1 MCGISLLISKDS
13 EKIKNIERM
22 TNSISHRG
30 PDSYGYKLFGQ
41 LDSYDENIIYEN
53 EKKGVS
59 RVPSDVFMAFGH
71 RRLSI
76 VDLTDAGS
84 QPLSDDSGQYWII
97 FNGEIFNYQFIRS
110 DLERI
115 GYVFK
120 TKTDTEV
127 ILNAYKEWGVN
138 CLHKLNGMWAF
149 AIYDIGKK
157 ELFLSRD
164 RYGIKPLYYWLSP
177 EGCFAAASEIKQFTC
192 LNGWSAVANNAKIID
207 FLSIG
212 AMDFD
217 EETMFQGVSQLQPGH
232 YTIIDVSEPRSRNIS
247 VIQNKWYE
255 IPNVEKFI
263 SEVEAVE
270 KFKEL
275 FLDSLKLRSESD
287 VSVGSCLSG
296 GLDSSSVVCAVNE
309 LLRDSDSHQNQ
320 KTFSMLSDNPDL
332 NEIKWIKSVTEK
344 THANNFTVVPNAED
358 CLQLL
363 RNIVWHQ
370 DEPFGSLGIYG
381 QHKVFQLA
389 GKEKVKVMLDGQGSD
404 EYLAGYDG
412 FYSAYFNELARSGSL
427 IKLIKEFRE
436 SKKFRNYSYF
446 KILKIFGNAILPM
459 QIKEVLK
466 KLLGHKTQSPSWL
479 NIKKYMNSKNR
490 FNQEFGSI
498 RDLSV
503 DQLSKKGIRALLHW
517 EDRNS
522 MAYSIE
528 ARVPFL
534 DYRLVEFTLSMP
546 SNMKIRNGITKYL
559 LRESMT
565 GVLPEDVRKRQ
576 DKLGFTTDTDKWMT
590 VDKPKQFRG
599 LLVQAI
605 ERSSDLISSDV
616 LIEFDRACSERKPVP
631 GHVWRIICFGIWLD
645 VFNVKLAEAA

>member
-1 MCGISLLISKDS
+1 MCGISLIISKNSEQIQNIQAMNDS
-13 EKIKNIERM
+13 IY
-22 TNSISHRG
+22 HRG
-30 PDSYGYKLFGQ
+30 PDSYGYKLFGR
-41 LDSYDENIIYEN
+41 SKNYDESVLNIKNI
-53 EKKGVS
+53 
-59 RVPSDVFMAFGH
+59 SDEDCFPADIFMTFGH

-76 VDLTDAGS
+76 VDLTDAGR
-84 QPLSDDSGQYWII
+84 QPMTDDSGIYWII
-97 FNGEIFNYQFIRS
+97 FNGEIFNYQSIRS
-110 DLERI
+110 DLERN
-115 GYVFK
+115 GYVFN

-127 ILNAYKEWGVN
+127 ILNAYKEWGIN
-138 CLHKLNGMWAF
+138 CLHKFNGMWAF
-149 AIYDIGKK
+149 AIYDIRKK

-164 RYGIKPLYYWLSP
+164 RFGIKPFYYWLSP
-177 EGCFAAASEIKQFTC
+177 NGCFAAASEIKQFTC
-192 LNGWSAVANNAKIID
+192 LDGWNAVANNAKVVD
-207 FLSIG
+207 FLSVG

-217 EETMFQGVSQLQPGH
+217 EETMFQGVCQLQPGH
-232 YTIIDVSEPRSRNIS
+232 YTIIDVSEIGFRNIS
-247 VIQNKWYE
+247 AIQKKWYE
-255 IPNVEKFI
+255 IPNVEKCI
-263 SEVEAVE
+263 SEFEAVE
-270 KFKEL
+270 QFKEL
-275 FLDSLKLRSESD
+275 FMDSVKLRSESD
-287 VSVGSCLSG
+287 VPVGSCLSG

-309 LLRDSDSHQNQ
+309 LLRDSDSHHNQ

-332 NEIKWIKSVTEK
+332 NEIKWIKCVTDK
-344 THANNFTVVPNAED
+344 TRAKNITVVPTADD

-412 FYSAYFNELARSGSL
+412 FYSAYFNELARFGSL
-427 IKLIKEFRE
+427 IDLIKEFRQ
-436 SKKFRNYSYF
+436 SKKFRKYSNF
-446 KILKIFGNAILPM
+446 KILKIFGNAILSF

-466 KLLGHKTQSPSWL
+466 KLLGHKTHSPSWL
-479 NIKKYMNSKNR
+479 NIKKYMNSDKR

-498 RDLSV
+498 RELSV

-534 DYRLVEFTLSMP
+534 DYRLVEFALSMP
-546 SNMKIRNGITKYL
+546 SNMKIRNGVTKYL
-559 LRESMT
+559 LRESMS

-576 DKLGFTTDTDKWMT
+576 DKLGFTTDTDAWMT
-590 VDKPKQFRG
+590 VDKPNQFRE

-605 ERSSDLISSDV
+605 ERSTDLISSDV

-631 GHVWRIICFGIWLD
+631 GHIWRIICFGVWLD
-645 VFNVKLAEAA
+645 VFNVKLAAAA